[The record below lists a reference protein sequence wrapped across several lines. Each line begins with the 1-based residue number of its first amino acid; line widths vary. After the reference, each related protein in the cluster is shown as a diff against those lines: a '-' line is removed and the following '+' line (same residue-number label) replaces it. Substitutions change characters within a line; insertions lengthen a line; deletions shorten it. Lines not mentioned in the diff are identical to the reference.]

1 MALFSGGGRRCAP
14 RPPAT
19 GLDASGIDDAR
30 ASQARQRRVPRSRCG
45 MIKLQQDQ
53 LWKKGDRFLRITAL
67 ERLAV
72 EYKEM
77 ADLETKEGERH
88 VLTKKE
94 FCRLLKGATLIG
106 PNEPEA

>member
-1 MALFSGGGRRCAP
+1 ML
-14 RPPAT
+14 
-19 GLDASGIDDAR
+19 
-30 ASQARQRRVPRSRCG
+30 
-45 MIKLQQDQ
+45 KLQQDQ
-53 LWKKGDRFLRITAL
+53 LWKKGDRFLRITHR

-77 ADLETKEGERH
+77 ADPGTKEGGRH

-106 PNEPEA
+106 PNEPGA

>member
-1 MALFSGGGRRCAP
+1 
-14 RPPAT
+14 
-19 GLDASGIDDAR
+19 
-30 ASQARQRRVPRSRCG
+30 

-53 LWKKGDRFLRITAL
+53 LWKKGDRFLRITHL

-77 ADLETKEGERH
+77 ADPETKEGERH

-94 FCRLLKGATLIG
+94 FCRLLKGAVLL
-106 PNEPEA
+106 PPKSQEASE

>member
-1 MALFSGGGRRCAP
+1 M
-14 RPPAT
+14 
-19 GLDASGIDDAR
+19 GLEKELQSTR
-30 ASQARQRRVPRSRCG
+30 NQARQRRVPRSRCG

>member
-1 MALFSGGGRRCAP
+1 
-14 RPPAT
+14 
-19 GLDASGIDDAR
+19 
-30 ASQARQRRVPRSRCG
+30 

-53 LWKKGDRFLRITAL
+53 VWQKGDRFLRITTL

-77 ADLETKEGERH
+77 ADLETKEGTRH

-94 FCRLLKGATLIG
+94 FCRLLKGATLL
-106 PNEPEA
+106 EPKKRTTDG

>member
-1 MALFSGGGRRCAP
+1 ML
-14 RPPAT
+14 
-19 GLDASGIDDAR
+19 
-30 ASQARQRRVPRSRCG
+30 
-45 MIKLQQDQ
+45 KLQEGQ
-53 LWKKGDRFLRITAL
+53 LWRKGDRFLRITHL

-94 FCRLLKGATLIG
+94 FCRLLKGAELL
-106 PNEPEA
+106 PPAKDRQADDAE